1 MQSIEYTEKT
11 EENPDGIRWESRSVA
26 FPNFKSRYNTNRQFV
41 CCDISNDNA
50 ALYLWKTWSVTTGR
64 TRQTRQ
70 FVTVMGIWFNNDPD
84 GIVYPYEFVS
94 TMLMDKR
101 NPGLKEFC
109 KKWFKSPEGK
119 VRSKKAKENGAWML
133 NLYDAYLQQRTAE

>member
-41 CCDISNDNA
+41 CCDIANDNA

-84 GIVYPYEFVS
+84 GIVYQIGRAHV
-94 TMLMDKR
+94 
-101 NPGLKEFC
+101 
-109 KKWFKSPEGK
+109 
-119 VRSKKAKENGAWML
+119 
-133 NLYDAYLQQRTAE
+133 

>member
-1 MQSIEYTEKT
+1 
-11 EENPDGIRWESRSVA
+11 
-26 FPNFKSRYNTNRQFV
+26 
-41 CCDISNDNA
+41 
-50 ALYLWKTWSVTTGR
+50 
-64 TRQTRQ
+64 
-70 FVTVMGIWFNNDPD
+70 
-84 GIVYPYEFVS
+84 
-94 TMLMDKR
+94 MLMDKR